1 MSYTS
6 GKANA
11 IRDAIPASGSL
22 TTWKRSPPP

>member
-11 IRDAIPASGSL
+11 MRERMSGPGGF
-22 TTWKRSPPP
+22 TRAKRSPPA